1 MYFSIVHIISCVIL
15 LEKKKK
21 KETNKIVKI
30 DEREFLKKK
39 KSFIW

>member
-15 LEKKKK
+15 LEKK

>member
-15 LEKKKK
+15 LEKKK